1 MKRYI
6 FTHLIALALGG
17 LVAII
22 LSDQLRDNSSEK
34 VVEDTAEELKV
45 QPKEKQSILPG
56 QRVDDKKDSL
66 IQVSKKETEKL
77 PTPKDRIYEQMMGKV
92 PLDEVLEWLGKL
104 EGEIP
109 SYEILEWLDKRNG
122 DAEAN
127 AMVGILLKD
136 PELFRNAIKLDPDN
150 PHLHLLAANFS
161 EFSDAEKLHHSK
173 RFYTLEPENSYAAIS
188 YLVQL
193 LKAGRNDNAIEVLE
207 ETAHRENYED
217 YRSQT
222 MLLRQEALIASG
234 IHPVAAKISGFETC
248 SGISPVDFLG
258 SIRKLSEL
266 IQSMPEN
273 KRSSIAKLSANAVLR
288 FRENS
293 AESFI
298 ENAVSVAGERALIEK
313 INDESTPVYDGL
325 SNEEVKNAI
334 LLENK
339 KMAKVLEKL
348 AKLDVS
354 GWLTEDPV
362 TYSQYIDRRMLFGV
376 ENAIDWAFKKLE
388 IEKQ

>member
-1 MKRYI
+1 
-6 FTHLIALALGG
+6 
-17 LVAII
+17 
-22 LSDQLRDNSSEK
+22 
-34 VVEDTAEELKV
+34 
-45 QPKEKQSILPG
+45 
-56 QRVDDKKDSL
+56 
-66 IQVSKKETEKL
+66 
-77 PTPKDRIYEQMMGKV
+77 MGKV

-109 SYEILEWLDKRNG
+109 SDEIFEWLDKRNG

-127 AMVGILLKD
+127 AMVVGILLKD

-150 PHLHLLAANFS
+150 PYLHHLAANFS
-161 EFSDAEKLHHSK
+161 EFSDAEKLHHSE
-173 RFYTLEPENSYAAIS
+173 RFYTAEPENSYAAMS

-193 LKAGRNDNAIEVLE
+193 LKVGRNDTAIEVLE

-273 KRSSIAKLSANAVLR
+273 NI
-288 FRENS
+288 
-293 AESFI
+293 
-298 ENAVSVAGERALIEK
+298 
-313 INDESTPVYDGL
+313 
-325 SNEEVKNAI
+325 
-334 LLENK
+334 
-339 KMAKVLEKL
+339 
-348 AKLDVS
+348 
-354 GWLTEDPV
+354 
-362 TYSQYIDRRMLFGV
+362 SQLPSC
-376 ENAIDWAFKKLE
+376 
-388 IEKQ
+388 